1 VTAVSSATGLLAALR
16 ERPLV
21 RFALVGAFVTVVD
34 FGVFN
39 LVLLLAHEVSRPYV
53 LLANTIS
60 FAIAANV
67 GYQMHARITFRSSR
81 DWRGFAAFGVVALA
95 GVSIYNGA
103 LFLLLL
109 AVDSNHPLALNVA
122 KAGAVA
128 VAAIWNYQGY
138 RIFAFGGRRRARGRH
153 RADVAA

>member
-1 VTAVSSATGLLAALR
+1 MTARGATTLLTALR

-21 RFALVGAFVTVVD
+21 RFVIVGAFVTVVD

-39 LVLLLAHEVSRPYV
+39 FVLLLVHEISRPYV

-60 FAIAANV
+60 FAVAANV
-67 GYQMHARITFRSSR
+67 GYQLHARITFRSSR

-95 GVSIYNGA
+95 GVSIYNAA

-109 AVDSNHPLALNVA
+109 AVDSNHPLALNIA
-122 KAGAVA
+122 KVGAVC

-138 RIFAFGGRRRARGRH
+138 RIFAFGGRRTRH

>member
-1 VTAVSSATGLLAALR
+1 VTGASGLLAALR

-21 RFALVGAFVTVVD
+21 RFAIVGGFVTIVD

-39 LVLLLAHEVSRPYV
+39 LVLLLVPEISRLYV

-67 GYQMHARITFRSSR
+67 GYQLHARITFRSSR
-81 DWRGFAAFGVVALA
+81 DWRGFAAFGMVALA
-95 GVSIYNGA
+95 GVSIYNAA

-109 AVDSNHPLALNVA
+109 VIDSHHPLALNLA

-138 RIFAFGGRRRARGRH
+138 RIFAFGGRRRARERH

>member
-1 VTAVSSATGLLAALR
+1 VTGVRSATTLLTALR

-21 RFALVGAFVTVVD
+21 RFAIVGGFVTLVD

-39 LVLLLAHEVSRPYV
+39 LVLVLAHEVSRPYV

-60 FAIAANV
+60 FAIASMV
-67 GYQMHARITFRSSR
+67 GYQLHARITFRSSR
-81 DWRGFAAFGVVALA
+81 DWRSFAAFGVVALA

-109 AVDSNHPLALNVA
+109 AVDSTHPLALNLA

-138 RIFAFGGRRRARGRH
+138 RIFAFRGRARGRH

>member
-1 VTAVSSATGLLAALR
+1 VTTVRGATALLSTLR

-21 RFALVGAFVTVVD
+21 RFAIVGAFVTIID

-39 LVLLLAHEVSRPYV
+39 LVLLLAHDVSRPYV

-67 GYQMHARITFRSSR
+67 GYQLHARITFRSSR
-81 DWRGFAAFGVVALA
+81 DWRGFTAFGVVALA

-109 AVDSNHPLALNVA
+109 AIDSNHPLALNLA

-138 RIFAFGGRRRARGRH
+138 RIFAFGGRRRGRERH
-153 RADVAA
+153 RADAPA